1 MSDYLEKAKELL
13 EQPGLEITQK
23 GIDLARTYATVAIA
37 ETQVERNNI
46 ECFKLARLEDIAEQ
60 LEKMNNNSE
69 FRLGIA
75 NKNIEQEPIR
85 LCEGCGGQTRDNSY
99 YCDKCIPF

>member
-37 ETQVERNNI
+37 E
-46 ECFKLARLEDIAEQ
+46 Q
-60 LEKMNNNSE
+60 LEKMNDMEWMGS
-69 FRLGIA
+69 
-75 NKNIEQEPIR
+75 
-85 LCEGCGGQTRDNSY
+85 RDFVIKWY
-99 YCDKCIPF
+99 KEDK

>member
-60 LEKMNNNSE
+60 LQTIGEYERNQAFNEGYVKGYEKARE
-69 FRLGIA
+69 
-75 NKNIEQEPIR
+75 
-85 LCEGCGGQTRDNSY
+85 
-99 YCDKCIPF
+99 DK